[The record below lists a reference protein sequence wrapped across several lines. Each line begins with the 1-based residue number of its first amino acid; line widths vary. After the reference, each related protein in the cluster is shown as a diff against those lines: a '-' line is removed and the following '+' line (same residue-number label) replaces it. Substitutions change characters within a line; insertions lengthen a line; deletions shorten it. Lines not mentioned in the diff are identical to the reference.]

1 MRLTRILIWAQ
12 QHPQALATILAMVDK
27 SLTAYADEEKRR
39 QERER
44 ERRELLSRLALGRGG
59 GTPTA
64 SSPLAGA

>member
-1 MRLTRILIWAQ
+1 
-12 QHPQALATILAMVDK
+12 MVDK
-27 SLTAYADEEKRR
+27 SLNAYADEEKRR

-59 GTPTA
+59 GTPTV